1 MNFLLQ
7 TINVLADLLIML
19 IFLRIIFSWFSRRET
34 RVSRFLKEATE
45 PILSPIRRALP
56 RMGML
61 DLSPIV
67 AYFAIEILR
76 SILNSFLIQYL
87 V

>member
-1 MNFLLQ
+1 MYFFLQ

-19 IFLRIIFSWFSRRET
+19 IFMRIIFSWFSRRET
-34 RVSRFLKEATE
+34 WLTRFLKEATE

-56 RMGML
+56 QMGML

-76 SILNSFLIQYL
+76 SIINSSLI
-87 V
+87 